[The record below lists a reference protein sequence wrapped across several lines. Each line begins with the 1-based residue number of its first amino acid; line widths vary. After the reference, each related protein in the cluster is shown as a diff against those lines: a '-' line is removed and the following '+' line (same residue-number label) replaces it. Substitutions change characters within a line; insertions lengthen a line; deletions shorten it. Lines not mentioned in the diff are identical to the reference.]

1 MFTHLVKELRKKVTS
16 RRLTLANLALS
27 VTLSLLSVQSIAST
41 VEQSVKNAVSNLGY
55 SRVIVE
61 LDLPLQREGS
71 LSRSQ
76 VLSQRAQIK
85 SIQNELRSALTAV
98 GSPTTKELATV
109 PAVALTVDANILQ
122 MLESSPLVK
131 GIYEDRLLEVSMSES
146 NPIIEADQMWSA
158 NPSITGDGYA
168 VAVLDTGVDN
178 THTFFNN
185 ADGAAVVAEFC
196 SSSTVLI
203 ETGTQSQSLCPGGV
217 ESSSAANSAQD
228 CNTSISGCG
237 HGTHVAGT
245 VAGRPT
251 DVGFATV
258 SGVAPDAGIIAVQVF
273 SYFPTYCNGSECVLS
288 YSSDQMSGMEHVLSL
303 NESEG
308 GSLKVA
314 SVNMSLGGGQYF
326 DFCDSNSPS
335 YLSVINNLTDAGIAV
350 VIASGNDGWSDS
362 IGGPACYSP
371 AISVASTTKQDRIS
385 SFSNIADG
393 LVDLAAPG
401 SSIYSSLPGNN
412 WANYNGTSMATPHVA
427 GAWALM
433 RQALDGAS
441 ATPVSEIE
449 TLLKNTATNV
459 VLRENG
465 SDSGFGVNRI
475 NIAQA
480 ANSAGNTYTVT
491 ASSSA
496 GGSVSPTGAQSVAEG
511 QTISFTLTA
520 DVGYKIGNIST
531 DCTAGTLSG
540 NSYTTGAIT
549 ANCSITF
556 NFEEDA
562 TSAPLAPTIN
572 SVSAG
577 NGSLTVAFTPNPSGA
592 TADSFTASCVQTST
606 PSADL
611 SSATLTSSNHG
622 SWAHQSATF
631 DPHVHRCGFDQA
643 QARYAQ
649 MGLRVPPL
657 STADCTMTNTTL
669 SEDYNPLAS
678 GSVYVIPVWWHVI
691 HTSSGVGMVS
701 EANINAQMAVLN
713 EDFGAIFDTTITFE
727 LAGITYT
734 ENNEWFSASMST
746 DGAFKSALGKDQ
758 TQYMNVYT
766 NDGGGAGILGYAT
779 FPAQTAGSDDDGIVM
794 NHAYVGGRNLPGASP
809 FDLGRTLVH
818 EVGHYLGL
826 YHTFQGNGGQCANTF
841 NSGDYI
847 VDTWPHD
854 SPDFGMEGTAVCGGT
869 SPIEN
874 FMNYSDDAAMDRFS
888 EQQSNRM
895 LCSLQNYRP
904 NLFTIQSSSNS
915 VTGPNS
921 PLTITGL
928 TNGTEYSCSVVANN
942 ASGSSAASSALTG
955 TPSSE
960 GQTLTV
966 TSSSSSG
973 GTISPLGTQSV
984 LSGES
989 LTFTVTAD
997 NGYFFIGM
1005 AGTCPAGSLDGN
1017 SYTTGAITSN
1027 CDVRANFDVVTS
1039 LTPPEILS
1047 VEVGDGEVTI
1057 TVSASTGASQ
1067 YIATCSAGDDV
1078 VTSTSDST
1086 SITVAGLTND
1096 VSYQCSVQA
1105 TNGSVTSD
1113 SSSAVSVTPE
1123 TLSRGLPKWLL
1134 YLGSGQ
1140 VL

>member
-27 VTLSLLSVQSIAST
+27 VTLLLLSVQSIAST
-41 VEQSVKNAVSNLGY
+41 VEQSVRNAVSNLGY

-61 LDLPLQREGS
+61 LDLPLQREGN

-122 MLESSPLVK
+122 MLESSPLVR
-131 GIYEDRLLEVSMSES
+131 GIYEDRLLEVSMNES

-196 SSSTVLI
+196 SSTNV
-203 ETGTQSQSLCPGGV
+203 TNQSESLCPGGV
-217 ESSSAANSAQD
+217 ESSSAVNSPQD
-228 CNTSISGCG
+228 CNMSIGGCG

-326 DFCDSNSPS
+326 DFCDSNNPS

-350 VIASGNDGWSDS
+350 VIASGNNGWSDS

-465 SDSGFGVNRI
+465 SDTGFGVDRI

-511 QTISFTLTA
+511 QTVSFTLTA

-562 TSAPLAPTIN
+562 TGAPLAPTIN

-592 TADSFTASCVQTST
+592 TADSFTTSCVQTST

-611 SSATLTSSNHG
+611 ASASSASSNHG
-622 SWAHQSATF
+622 HWLHRSSDFHSSS
-631 DPHVHRCGFDQA
+631 HRCGIEEA
-643 QARYAQ
+643 QSRFAQ
-649 MGLRVPPL
+649 RGILSSTFSAADCSSSNTTISGDYDPL
-657 STADCTMTNTTL
+657 S
-669 SEDYNPLAS
+669 S

-691 HTSSGVGMVS
+691 HTASGLGMVS

-713 EDFGAIFDTTITFE
+713 EDFGAVFDTTVTFE

-734 ENNEWFSASMST
+734 ENDEWFSDSSSDENAYK
-746 DGAFKSALGKDQ
+746 AALGVDQ

-766 NDGGGAGILGYAT
+766 NDASGYLGYAY
-779 FPAQTAGSDDDGIVM
+779 FPDGSAGSTIDGVVM

-809 FDLGRTLVH
+809 YDLGRTLVH

-854 SPDFGMEGTAVCGGT
+854 SPDFGTTGTAVCGGT

-928 TNGTEYSCSVVANN
+928 TNGTEYSCTVVANN

-960 GQTLTV
+960 GQTLIV
-966 TSSSSSG
+966 TSDSSSG
-973 GTISPLGTQSV
+973 GTISPLGSQSV

-997 NGYFFIGM
+997 SGYFFSGM
-1005 AGTCPAGSLDGN
+1005 AGTCPAGSLNGN

-1067 YIATCSAGDDV
+1067 YVATCSAGDDV

-1086 SITVAGLTND
+1086 SITVSGLTND

-1105 TNGSVTSD
+1105 TNGSITSD
-1113 SSSAVSVTPE
+1113 SSTAVSVTPE
-1123 TLSRGLPKWLL
+1123 ALSRGLPKWLM

-1140 VL
+1140 VP